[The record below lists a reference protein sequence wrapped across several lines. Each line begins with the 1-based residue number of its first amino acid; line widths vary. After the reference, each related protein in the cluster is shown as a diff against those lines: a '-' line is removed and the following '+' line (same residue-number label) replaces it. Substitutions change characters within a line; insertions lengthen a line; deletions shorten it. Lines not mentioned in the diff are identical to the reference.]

1 MKKLVIFHY
10 DEGARAGAVIES
22 LANQYHFKGYLQCD
36 GFAGYETAFRT
47 NPDVRLLNCLVHIR
61 RHFEQALDENRELAG
76 PVMDAMRVW
85 METEGIKYSPNS
97 QIGKAITYAYT
108 RWDHMMGCLEDGRL
122 FWDNNLAENGIR
134 PITLGRKNYL
144 FCGNHEA
151 AANMSVICSLLA
163 TCKAHDVNPRDY
175 LNDVIAR
182 MPYHKKATHEELLE
196 LLPHKWKLQ
205 HPESVLT
212 KQGEESGNHC

>member
-1 MKKLVIFHY
+1 MFGRERGKVY
-10 DEGARAGAVIES
+10 DDEKPLIDWVYEEDRSAFMGAIRGTTEFGKIT
-22 LANQYHFKGYLQCD
+22 QC
-36 GFAGYETAFRT
+36 
-47 NPDVRLLNCLVHIR
+47 RLR
-61 RHFEQALDENRELAG
+61 R
-76 PVMDAMRVW
+76 W
-85 METEGIKYSPNS
+85 S
-97 QIGKAITYAYT
+97 
-108 RWDHMMGCLEDGRL
+108 EDGRL
-122 FWDNNLAENGIR
+122 LWDNNLAENVIR

-163 TCKAHDVNPRDY
+163 TCKAHDVNPREY

-205 HPESVLT
+205 HPESALT
-212 KQGEESGNHC
+212 KQEEEAGNRC